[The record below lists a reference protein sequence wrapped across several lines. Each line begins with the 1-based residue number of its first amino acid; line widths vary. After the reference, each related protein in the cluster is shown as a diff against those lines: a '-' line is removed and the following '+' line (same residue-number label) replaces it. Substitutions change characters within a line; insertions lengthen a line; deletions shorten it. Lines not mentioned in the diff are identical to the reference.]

1 MIYTIG
7 HSTHPIDRF
16 IALLQR
22 HSVDALADVRS
33 VPYSRYN
40 PQFNRERLNETL
52 KEQGI
57 VYVFPGKEPGGRSDN
72 PECYENGRL
81 NYRAL
86 AGTPSF
92 RSGIGGL
99 LDGSY

>member
-7 HSTHPIDRF
+7 HSTPPIDRF
-16 IALLQR
+16 IALLWR

-33 VPYSRYN
+33 VPYS
-40 PQFNRERLNETL
+40 
-52 KEQGI
+52 
-57 VYVFPGKEPGGRSDN
+57 
-72 PECYENGRL
+72 RL